1 MESNG
6 CRCMED
12 RYQELEPFIAKY
24 TGQPAALI
32 TVLHKI
38 QETLGFVPHDMQVKV
53 AQTLGVSLSEVYG
66 VITFYAFFSLKPK
79 GKYNVSV
86 CKGTACYVR
95 GAPKVLSGIEKKLG
109 IKPGDTTGDG
119 NFSLEVVYCLGAC
132 GLGPVLTVGEDVHA
146 RLKPDKIPTILDRYK

>member
-1 MESNG
+1 MESIG
-6 CRCMED
+6 CQCIEEK
-12 RYQELEPFIAKY
+12 YQELEPFIAQHA
-24 TGQPAALI
+24 GQPANLI

-38 QETLGFVPHDMQVKV
+38 QETLGFVPYDLQVKV
-53 AQTLGVSLSEVYG
+53 ADILGVPLSEVYG

-95 GAPKVLSGIEKKLG
+95 GAPKILTALEKELG
-109 IKPGDTTGDG
+109 IKPGDTTDDG

-132 GLGPVLTVGEDVHA
+132 GLSPVMTVNKDVHA
-146 RLKPDKIPTILDRYK
+146 RLKQERIPKILARYS